1 MPRRLVR
8 GFTLIELLVVISIIA
23 LLIALLLPALGSA
36 KKQAR
41 ILENSTHQRG
51 LHQAFVIFGQSNKT
65 QFPGLE
71 NVDGQPSLIPGSR
84 NGTPTSSSRLAGDW
98 PATRFALLV
107 DQDYVSPQYTINP
120 ADPFP
125 REAWTFGLT
134 GTDSAGTNFD
144 WRNFSYAVE
153 EWYGGMNGRNRYK
166 VATGNTDHMGSET
179 PVIADRTIVVIDQD
193 YTDPSKYI
201 GGFSPEP
208 GQFQMG
214 LVWNDGH
221 TTFQNTP
228 IVNTR
233 FGPYY
238 NENDHIYQRTHEDVS
253 VITTPDPGTFLS
265 VHTKFA
271 YRTPASHQTDPSER
285 QGY

>member
-1 MPRRLVR
+1 MLRRAVR
-8 GFTLIELLVVISIIA
+8 GFTLIELLVVISIVA
-23 LLIALLLPALGSA
+23 LLITLLLPALGSA
-36 KKQAR
+36 KKQAQ
-41 ILENSTHQRG
+41 IMQSSTHQRG
-51 LHQAFVIFGQSNKT
+51 LHQAFVVFGQSNKG
-65 QFPGLE
+65 QYPGLE
-71 NVDGQPSLIPGSR
+71 KADGETKLIPGSR
-84 NGTPTSSSRLAGDW
+84 GGKPTSSSRLGGDW
-98 PATRFALLV
+98 PATRFALLI
-107 DQDYVSPQYTINP
+107 DQDYVSPQYVINP

-125 REAWTFGLT
+125 REAWTFGLS
-134 GTDSAGTNFD
+134 GTDSAGSAFD

-153 EWYGGMNGRNRYK
+153 EWYGGMTGRNRFK

-179 PVIADRTIVVIDQD
+179 PVIADRTIVVINQD

-201 GGFSPEP
+201 GVFSPNP

-214 LVWNDGH
+214 LAWNDGH
-221 TTFQNTP
+221 TTLQNTP

-253 VITTPDPGTFLS
+253 VVTTPAPDPNLS

-271 YRTPASHQTDPSER
+271 YRTPSSHQTDASER